1 MLKDKPKNTEGIV
14 RKRMGRMVNVLWDGT
29 TDGLTMRLHKS
40 QLKKLR

>member
-14 RKRMGRMVNVLWDGT
+14 RKRMGQMIDVLWDGT

-40 QLKKLR
+40 QLKKLW